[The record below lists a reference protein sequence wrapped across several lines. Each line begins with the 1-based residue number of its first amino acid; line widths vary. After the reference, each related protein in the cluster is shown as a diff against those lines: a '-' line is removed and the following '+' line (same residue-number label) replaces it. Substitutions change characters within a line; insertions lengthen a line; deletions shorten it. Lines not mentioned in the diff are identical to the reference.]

1 MTGTH
6 LETLRE
12 LHFTA
17 WMARDFRC
25 PLWLA
30 DRVWPLVCQRVT
42 RAQAPLLAPGTG
54 WPQGVSDPDLRRVI
68 TPRILLLACDE
79 AFPTSL
85 HEPRPTVVREIER
98 AILQRMHHADQ
109 WHEE

>member
-1 MTGTH
+1 MPDTH

-12 LHFTA
+12 LNFTS

-30 DRVWPLVCQRVT
+30 DRLWPLVCQRVT
-42 RAQAPLLAPGTG
+42 RAQAPLTPGPG
-54 WPQGVSDPDLRRVI
+54 WHEGVSDPDLWRVI
-68 TPRILLLACDE
+68 TPRTLLLACDE

-85 HEPRPTVVREIER
+85 HAPRPTVVREIEG
-98 AILQRMHHADQ
+98 AILQRMRHADQ
-109 WHEE
+109 WHEG